1 VHESLG
7 TKLIHSSSYHPQT
20 DGQTERVNQ
29 IVEDMLRACVIH
41 FEKSWDKCLALAEF
55 AYNNSYQASL
65 KMAPFEA
72 LYGRCHTPLNLSQAG
87 ERTLFGP
94 KLVQEAE
101 EKVSV
106 IRENLR
112 AAQMRQTS

>member
-1 VHESLG
+1 
-7 TKLIHSSSYHPQT
+7 
-20 DGQTERVNQ
+20 
-29 IVEDMLRACVIH
+29 MLRACVIH
-41 FEKSWDKCLALAEF
+41 FDKSWDKSLALAEF

-72 LYGRCHTPLNLSQAG
+72 LYGRRCRTPLNWSQEG

-112 AAQMRQTS
+112 AAQMRQKSYHDKVKAPREFEVGNYVYL